1 MYTKIHGYE
10 VASDFWNIFFI
21 ISIVA
26 LIIFLVLLIFIK
38 PLKNEYYHPFHND
51 ILFKEYKE
59 AGVLNQIYSTYGE
72 TNNYIKRYALRKS
85 SFDTSVV
92 TNYVGN
98 YSVIDYYVV
107 SYNRRGKPIS
117 SLLVT
122 ERKNDKSSR
131 IISVKKRTHK
141 VNIIIKS
148 VDGMEINKN
157 IIRPLS
163 ISKIRIYGL
172 LMALVS
178 FNIFYIV
185 SRVSILFV
193 GDLYS
198 KVYNKTSW
206 NFFAFLAMMILALL
220 VYIFTVIKL
229 RKKNSKNRNGGLE
242 YEFY

>member
-1 MYTKIHGYE
+1 MYVKIHEYE
-10 VASDFWNIFFI
+10 VASEFWNIF
-21 ISIVA
+21 
-26 LIIFLVLLIFIK
+26 LIIAIAALFIFLILLFIIK

-59 AGVLNQIYSTYGE
+59 AGVLNQIFSTYGE

-107 SYNRRGKPIS
+107 SYNKRGKPIS
-117 SLLVT
+117 ALLVT

-131 IISVKKRTHK
+131 IISVKKSTYR

-157 IIRPLS
+157 IIRPQA
-163 ISKIRIYGL
+163 IGKIRIYS
-172 LMALVS
+172 ALVAFAS
-178 FNIFYIV
+178 FNVFYIV
-185 SRVSILFV
+185 SRIAILFA
-193 GDLYS
+193 GDFYV
-198 KVYNKTSW
+198 KFYN
-206 NFFAFLAMMILALL
+206 I
-220 VYIFTVIKL
+220 
-229 RKKNSKNRNGGLE
+229 RK
-242 YEFY
+242 

>member
-1 MYTKIHGYE
+1 MYVKIHEYE
-10 VASDFWNIFFI
+10 VASEFWNIF
-21 ISIVA
+21 
-26 LIIFLVLLIFIK
+26 LIIAIAALFIFLILLFIIK

-59 AGVLNQIYSTYGE
+59 AGVLNQIFSTYGE

-107 SYNRRGKPIS
+107 SYNKRGKPIS
-117 SLLVT
+117 ALLVT

-131 IISVKKRTHK
+131 IISVKKSTYR

-157 IIRPLS
+157 IIRPQA
-163 ISKIRIYGL
+163 IGKIRIYS
-172 LMALVS
+172 ALVAFAS
-178 FNIFYIV
+178 FNVFYIV
-185 SRVSILFV
+185 SRIAILFA
-193 GDLYS
+193 GDFYV
-198 KVYNKTSW
+198 KFYNKTSW
-206 NFFAFLAMMILALL
+206 NFFAFLAMILLSLL
-220 VYIFTVIKL
+220 IYIFTVIKL

>member
-1 MYTKIHGYE
+1 MYVKIHEYE
-10 VASDFWNIFFI
+10 VASEFWNIF
-21 ISIVA
+21 
-26 LIIFLVLLIFIK
+26 LIIAIAALFIFLILLFIIK

-59 AGVLNQIYSTYGE
+59 AGVLNQIFSTYGE

-107 SYNRRGKPIS
+107 SYNKRGKPIS
-117 SLLVT
+117 ALLVT

-131 IISVKKRTHK
+131 IISVKKSTYR

-157 IIRPLS
+157 IIRPQA
-163 ISKIRIYGL
+163 IGKIRIYS
-172 LMALVS
+172 ALVAFAS
-178 FNIFYIV
+178 FNVFYIV
-185 SRVSILFV
+185 SRIAILFA
-193 GDLYS
+193 GDFYV
-198 KVYNKTSW
+198 KFYNKTSW
-206 NFFAFLAMMILALL
+206 NFFAFLTMMLLALL